1 MSDKSDKNKNKGE
14 KFIFIEGT
22 EIKGGINSQPST
34 PRPSQ
39 PPKGQSPQQQA
50 QSQKN

>member
-1 MSDKSDKNKNKGE
+1 MSDKNKNNEE
-14 KFIFIEGT
+14 KVIFIEGT
-22 EIKGGINSQPST
+22 EIKGGINSHPST

-39 PPKGQSPQQQA
+39 PPKGQSSQQQT